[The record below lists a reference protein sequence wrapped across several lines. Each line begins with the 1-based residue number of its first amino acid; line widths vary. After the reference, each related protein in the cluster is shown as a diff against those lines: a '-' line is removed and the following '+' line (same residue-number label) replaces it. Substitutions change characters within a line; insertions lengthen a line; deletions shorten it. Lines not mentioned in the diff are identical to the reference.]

1 MKMRNR
7 RLQEPFSLCFD
18 ISAYLETLDCK
29 EATSDSWQHLE
40 DSKYQSKKVFHSVLP
55 ISEL

>member
-7 RLQEPFSLCFD
+7 GLQETFSLCFN
-18 ISAYLETLDCK
+18 ISVYLKILDCK
-29 EATSDSWQHLE
+29 EATSDFWPHLE
-40 DSKYQSKKVFHSVLP
+40 ASKYQSKKVFHSVLP